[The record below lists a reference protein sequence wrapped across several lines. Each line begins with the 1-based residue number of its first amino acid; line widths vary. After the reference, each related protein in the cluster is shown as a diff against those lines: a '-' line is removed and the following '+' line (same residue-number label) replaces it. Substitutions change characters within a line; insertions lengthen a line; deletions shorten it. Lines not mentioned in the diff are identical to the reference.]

1 MPGDR
6 LCAHAQ
12 PTAAPLPF
20 VLQGNSQAFVG
31 RIRGMVA
38 RLRKSIEHTEQVKLV
53 QRVRAFYPDAIIA
66 AIPNGGDR
74 TASERVRLHG
84 EGVLAGMPDLCV
96 LEACGGFHGLFVE
109 MKTATGQ
116 QSKEQKA
123 LQLQLNNRGYL
134 CTVARSAA
142 DGFEMIKE
150 YLNGEKLIG

>member
-1 MPGDR
+1 M
-6 LCAHAQ
+6 
-12 PTAAPLPF
+12 PF
-20 VLQGNSQAFVG
+20 VFQSNCPAIVCK
-31 RIRGMVA
+31 IRRMVD

-53 QRVRAFYPDAIIA
+53 QRVRAFYPDIIIA
-66 AIPNGGDR
+66 SIPNGGDR
-74 TASERVRLHG
+74 TASERVRLHS

-123 LQLQLNNRGYL
+123 LQLQLNNSGYL

-142 DGFEMIKE
+142 EGFEIIKE

>member
-1 MPGDR
+1 
-6 LCAHAQ
+6 
-12 PTAAPLPF
+12 
-20 VLQGNSQAFVG
+20 
-31 RIRGMVA
+31 MVA

-53 QRVRAFYPDAIIA
+53 QRVRAFYPDVIIA
-66 AIPNGGDR
+66 AVPNGGDR
-74 TASERVRLHG
+74 TASERVRLHQ

-96 LEACGGFHGLFVE
+96 MEACGGFHGLFVE

-142 DGFEMIKE
+142 EGFEIIKG
-150 YLNGEKLIG
+150 YLNGESKHIG